1 MELDKYKQAKNLLAH
16 IAWNEDKVRSLNEY
30 LVGDYDKVS
39 RNVKRVLGDDYDYS
53 RLENAVKGEVKA
65 YRDRLENE
73 IEQLKKEFEEL

>member
-30 LVGDYDKVS
+30 LVGGYDKVS
-39 RNVKRVLGDDYDYS
+39 VTVKRALGDDYDYS
-53 RLENAVKGEVKA
+53 RMENAVKGEVKA

>member
-1 MELDKYKQAKNLLAH
+1 MDIDKYKQAENLLGH
-16 IAWNEDKVRSLNEY
+16 IAWNEDKVRRLNDY
-30 LVGDYDKVS
+30 LAGDYDKVS
-39 RNVKRVLGDDYDYS
+39 GTVKRVLGDDYDYS

>member
-16 IAWNEDKVRSLNEY
+16 IAWNEDKVRSLNDY
-30 LVGDYDKVS
+30 LVGGYDKVS
-39 RNVKRVLGDDYDYS
+39 GAVKRALGDDYDYS
-53 RLENAVKGEVKA
+53 RLDNAVKGEVKA

>member
-16 IAWNEDKVRSLNEY
+16 IAWNEDKVRSLNDY
-30 LVGDYDKVS
+30 LGGHYDKVS
-39 RNVKRVLGDDYDYS
+39 GTVKRVLGDDYDYS

>member
-1 MELDKYKQAKNLLAH
+1 MELDKYKQAKNLLGH
-16 IAWNEDKVRSLNEY
+16 IAWNEDKVRSLNDY

-39 RNVKRVLGDDYDYS
+39 GTVKRVLGDDYDYS

>member
-1 MELDKYKQAKNLLAH
+1 MELDKYKQAKNLLGD
-16 IAWNEDKVRSLNEY
+16 IAWNEDKVRSLNDY

-39 RNVKRVLGDDYDYS
+39 GTVKRVLGDDYDYS

>member
-1 MELDKYKQAKNLLAH
+1 MELDKYKQAKNLLGH
-16 IAWNEDKVRSLNEY
+16 IAWNEYKVRSLNDY

-39 RNVKRVLGDDYDYS
+39 GTVKRVLGDDYDYS